1 MNIIKKIALIAL
13 FLSLLPFS
21 FAQAATTT
29 MVDTVDSPAQKMLA
43 NTGLSDLSLGTIIE
57 IIIKGALSLLA
68 IIFLIIIVFAGY
80 RWMTASGNE
89 ESITKA
95 KGMMTRAVIG
105 LAIVLLAYSITY
117 FVFNQLPFSGAGT
130 DNGGVKGNG
139 NLE

>member
-1 MNIIKKIALIAL
+1 MKTVKKIALIAL

-21 FAQAATTT
+21 LARATTT
-29 MVDTVDSPAQKMLA
+29 AMVDTVDGPAQKMLA
-43 NTGLSDLSLGTIIE
+43 NTGLSDLSLGAIIE
-57 IIIKGALSLLA
+57 IVIKGALSLLA

-95 KGMMTRAVIG
+95 KGMMTRATIG
-105 LAIVLLAYSITY
+105 LVIVLLAYSITY
-117 FVFNQLPFSGAGT
+117 FVFNQLPFSGTGT
-130 DNGGVKGNG
+130 ENGGVQGNG